1 MRHLN
6 MIYNGNTLY
15 FVALKFFKARLK
27 RVIIANPLSSGQVIS
42 VKLSIRNT
50 HWHSKKTT
58 THVVFPYYDFHF
70 RLSSCRIY
78 DNERRIG
85 SRHSVS
91 SAVGFCV
98 SQGFLEVNL
107 RFSDIGT
114 HWHELF
120 GNHVD

>member
-1 MRHLN
+1 MHHLN

-50 HWHSKKTT
+50 HWHFEND
-58 THVVFPYYDFHF
+58 VFPYYDFHF